1 MGKHITILDEHMCVK
16 EKNNTNNLKPINIS
30 CGYQKKGNSWLV
42 KVIFCYL
49 KFKKISCGLVA
60 NSVIFLTMRVT
71 KFGKKS
77 HLSNVIVFLWVS
89 ESQNF
94 MDRWEKLILRRQLLP
109 FIGKNELIIA
119 LIIIFAYFPY
129 PDLSSLRMQISSN
142 GLNGGLKVKIAQGQI
157 FLLF

>member
-1 MGKHITILDEHMCVK
+1 ML
-16 EKNNTNNLKPINIS
+16 S
-30 CGYQKKGNSWLV
+30 FFCGYK
-42 KVIFCYL
+42 
-49 KFKKISCGLVA
+49 
-60 NSVIFLTMRVT
+60 
-71 KFGKKS
+71 
-77 HLSNVIVFLWVS
+77 
-89 ESQNF
+89 SQNF